1 MKKLRKIVTLRRVVA
16 LAMLC
21 TLLLSS
27 TAVYADT
34 VEDGNVPSKEVVEET
49 TETVETSSSDKI
61 EETENKENAEVSEET
76 EAQEG
81 KETQEEK
88 ETLLDVLESKVKAIL
103 GDGNPGGNNPP
114 VPGGQ
119 QPAPQPACE
128 EHVLDETKGVTYE
141 PVEGEQKDEEWGICS
156 VCGEKYLVDTI
167 NCQIDTAESI
177 EYESTDDDHHMVSG
191 KCLHCKRDMKY
202 EENCDF
208 SLQIDGTKKWRCSK
222 EGCVNVDDRS
232 NQEVVL
238 GVSYEAEDG
247 TPIEPSTIHK
257 YVDGDNSKEYKVF
270 DKKIKV
276 VATVSSELLN
286 DEDEDVWANK
296 VYVNAHYYYNGK
308 FDDMPMNLINL
319 ETDANGNKVG
329 TYAWTTPEEL
339 DAPITISK
347 VNVNFN
353 MGYKKWL
360 GHGRTK
366 IRRKKG
372 DKDVY
377 PYYIVRNVNPTEHI
391 NLLETTRIYAGD
403 WEYDG
408 EDNKW
413 YSSILN
419 ENRPKDITVVYEG
432 LLGGV
437 VDNAALTEQLSNEAK
452 GSSIKQAVDPDIQ
465 YVWTDNGEGFIGYQ
479 TKLAFNVPADT
490 RVKDGEHVYKLSG
503 SMLGARPEKEDTVST
518 FVDNTVP
525 DYRIKYIS
533 TADKKN
539 EKYYAADVT
548 VEVEAVDE
556 FINYNKSFFNVTNQ
570 TDSIYFDDEETNIA
584 SALVNAETV
593 HVVEGQIVDLAG
605 NTKKIEEDEFI
616 VDKTAPKVYVTLDG
630 EAHHEKYF
638 NADRTATIKLEDE
651 NLAPEDADIHKV
663 DVSSK
668 VGTPKY
674 NAMTGSEKSYTGT
687 IVFNEDGVYQIR
699 GCSITDRAGNTC
711 EFPAEGSSDKC
722 TSEFVIDKTVP
733 TFTVEFDNNSAQN
746 DMYYKAGRTAT
757 ISFKEVNF
765 DKDLVTVTKNSGEKN
780 AVPAF
785 SAYSNSDNK
794 HVTKISFNQDGRYGF
809 IVDCEDLAGNKAKQ
823 YVSDDFVIDLTMPE
837 LEITGVQDM
846 SANNGVVVPV
856 IKSKDT
862 NITQASTEINLSGSN
877 NGKVNPSIRAEGQ
890 SENITYTI
898 ADLAHDKSNDDL
910 YTLNVK
916 LTDLAGNVVEK
927 TLKYSVNRFG
937 SIFVLS
943 DATKAMVDNYYVTS
957 PQDVVITEINVD
969 ALTYKEVSVANEG
982 NVKELSEGRTFKTS
996 DYTNEKGWHSIS
1008 YTLDAANF
1016 KKDGVYTVTVYS
1028 EDRASNKQSNQT
1040 KDAEVEFL
1048 MDATAPSVVVSGL
1061 ENEGVYEEASHDF
1074 SINAVDTIGVS
1085 KMSVIL
1091 NGEKVADYTGD
1102 QLLKN
1107 GGTEVITLSSKDDY
1121 QKVEIICSDVAGN
1134 ETKLAYNNI
1143 LVSEKAEELIIEGG
1157 LTPTY
1162 SAGDKVED
1170 VIAGAP
1176 INKIIIVLAVIAA
1189 LALVAGGIVVVKK
1202 TK

>member
-1 MKKLRKIVTLRRVVA
+1 
-16 LAMLC
+16 MLC
-21 TLLLSS
+21 ALLLSS

-81 KETQEEK
+81 KET
-88 ETLLDVLESKVKAIL
+88 LLDVLESKVKTIL

-119 QPAPQPACE
+119 QPTPQPACD
-128 EHVLDETKGVTYE
+128 HVLDDGVQLIYKHI
-141 PVEGEQKDEEWGICS
+141 EGEQKHEVWGTCS
-156 VCGEKYLVDTI
+156 ICGESYKVDTV
-167 NCQIDTAESI
+167 NCQIDTDKPI
-177 EYESTDDDHHMVSG
+177 EYEACSDTQHTVKG
-191 KCLHCKRDMKY
+191 TCVHCNNEIEY
-202 EENCDF
+202 IENCDF
-208 SLQIDGTKKWRCSK
+208 TEQSSEKANKWYCSK
-222 EGCVNVDDRS
+222 PGCVNCLDKS
-232 NQEVVL
+232 NQSIALNITYQDVA
-238 GVSYEAEDG
+238 GN
-247 TPIEPSTIHK
+247 PIEPVTTHINQDAK
-257 YVDGDNSKEYKVF
+257 DVFEYKVF
-270 DKKIKV
+270 DKNIKII
-276 VATVSSELLN
+276 ATVSCEALN
-286 DEDEDVWANK
+286 DEDEDVWKNK
-296 VYVNAHYYYNGK
+296 VNVIANYYYKGISKDIRLK
-308 FDDMPMNLINL
+308 FIKLDND
-319 ETDANGNKVG
+319 TKTA
-329 TYAWTTPEEL
+329 TYEFVTPEALES
-339 DAPITISK
+339 PITITKVDANYHMGFRLRDLVKRSK
-347 VNVNFN
+347 QE
-353 MGYKKWL
+353 
-360 GHGRTK
+360 
-366 IRRKKG
+366 KKG
-372 DKDVY
+372 STCTQVRC
-377 PYYIVRNVNPTEHI
+377 IVRNVNPTEHI

-432 LLGGV
+432 LLGNV
-437 VDNAALTEQLSNEAK
+437 VDSATLTEQLSDKTN
-452 GSSIKQAVDPDIQ
+452 GSSIKTAVEPEIQ

-479 TKLAFNVPADT
+479 TKITFNVPADT

-668 VGTPKY
+668 GGTAKY
-674 NAMTGSEKSYTGT
+674 NAMTGSDKSYTGT

-780 AVPAF
+780 AVPAL

-877 NGKVNPSIRAEGQ
+877 NGKVNPSIRVEGQ

>member
-1 MKKLRKIVTLRRVVA
+1 MKKLRKIVTVRRIVA

-34 VEDGNVPSKEVVEET
+34 VEDVNVTSEEVVQET
-49 TETVETSSSDKI
+49 SKSVETSSSDKI
-61 EETENKENAEVSEET
+61 EETKTEVETKT
-76 EAQEG
+76 EAESEK
-81 KETQEEK
+81 KE

-103 GDGNPGGNNPP
+103 GDGNPGANPGGNNPP

-119 QPAPQPACE
+119 QPAPQPAPKPTCDK
-128 EHVLDETKGVTYE
+128 HVLDETKGVTYE

-191 KCLHCKRDMKY
+191 KCLHCKRDMNY
-202 EENCDF
+202 EEKCDF
-208 SLQIDGTKKWRCSK
+208 SVQINGTKKWKCSK

-232 NQEVVL
+232 DQKVVL

-257 YVDGDNSKEYKVF
+257 YVDGDNSIEYKVF

-339 DAPITISK
+339 VAPITISN
-347 VNVNFN
+347 VNVKFS
-353 MGYKKWL
+353 MGYKKL
-360 GHGRTK
+360 NGLIRTL
-366 IRRKKG
+366 RQKKG
-372 DKDVY
+372 KEYVY

-437 VDNAALTEQLSNEAK
+437 VDNATLTEQLSNEAK

-663 DVSSK
+663 DISSK

-674 NAMTGSEKSYTGT
+674 TAMTGSEKSYTGT

-711 EFPAEGSSDKC
+711 EFPAEGSTDKC
-722 TSEFVIDKTVP
+722 QSEFVIDKTAP
-733 TFTVEFDNNSAQN
+733 TFNVEFDNNSAQN
-746 DMYYKAGRTAT
+746 GMYYKAGRTAT

-765 DKDLVTVTKNSGEKN
+765 DKDLVTVTKNSGEKSPL
-780 AVPAF
+780 PAL
-785 SAYSNSDNK
+785 SAYSNSEKK
-794 HVTKISFNQDGRYGF
+794 HVTKLSFNQDGRYGF
-809 IVDCEDLAGNKAKQ
+809 IVDCEDLAGNTAKQ

-862 NITQASTEINLSGSN
+862 NITQASTEISLTGSN
-877 NGKVNPSIRAEGQ
+877 NGKVNPSIRTEGQ

-898 ADLAHDKSNDDL
+898 SDLAHEKSNDDL

-927 TLKYSVNRFG
+927 TLKYSINRFG

-957 PQDVVITEINVD
+957 PRDVVVTEINVD
-969 ALTYKEVSVANEG
+969 ELTYKEVSVSSEG
-982 NVKELSEGRTFKTS
+982 NVKELSEGRTYKAS
-996 DYTNEKGWHSIS
+996 DYTNNKGWHSIS
-1008 YTLDAANF
+1008 YTVDSANF
-1016 KKDGVYTVTVYS
+1016 KKDSVYTVTVYS

-1048 MDATAPSVVVSGL
+1048 MDATAPSVVVAGL

-1074 SINAVDTIGVS
+1074 SINAVDTMGVS
-1085 KMSVIL
+1085 KMSVIV
-1091 NGEKVADYTGD
+1091 NGEKIADYTGEE
-1102 QLLKN
+1102 LLKN
-1107 GGTEVITLSSKDDY
+1107 GGTEVFTLSTKDDY
-1121 QKVEIICSDVAGN
+1121 QKVEVICSDVAGN

-1143 LVSEKAEELIIEGG
+1143 LVSEKAEELIVEGG

-1162 SAGDKVED
+1162 AGGDKVED
-1170 VIAGAP
+1170 IITGAP
-1176 INKIIIVLAVIAA
+1176 INKIIIVFAVIAA
-1189 LALVAGGIVVVKK
+1189 IALIGGGVVVVKK
-1202 TK
+1202 SK